1 MTNRTNLI
9 PMSAYQ
15 DEDVFIRMCQ
25 GKEKAH
31 RRDVR
36 RKQEKRKAI
45 VRRVAIDVLAILT
58 GTAILSSL
66 FIFGF

>member
-36 RKQEKRKAI
+36 RKEEKRKAI
-45 VRRVAIDVLAILT
+45 VRRAAIDVLAILI

>member
-15 DEDVFIRMCQ
+15 EEDVFIRMCQ

-45 VRRVAIDVLAILT
+45 VRRITIDVLAILT

-66 FIFGF
+66 VIFSF